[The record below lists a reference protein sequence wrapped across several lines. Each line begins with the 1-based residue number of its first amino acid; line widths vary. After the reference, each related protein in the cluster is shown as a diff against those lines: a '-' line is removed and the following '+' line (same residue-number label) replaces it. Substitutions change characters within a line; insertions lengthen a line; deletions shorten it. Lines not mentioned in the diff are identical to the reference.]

1 MPKTL
6 QTPIV
11 NYIIPFDPKSDH
23 VVNFTY
29 GDNQSVKNRAV
40 ITDNTTNEIVYDEIQ
55 TTMRLHHTIPSD
67 TLTAGNKYLIQIQV
81 FDIDGNSS
89 NLSTPVLFQCLSTPI
104 FEFTNIQ
111 DGDVYKN
118 ASITL
123 DILYSQSEGELM
135 RNIQFHKYSTDKV
148 LMDSSDVFYSS
159 STLSYSFYGLENGE
173 IYYFRATG
181 ETNSG
186 ISLDTG
192 YVRVDVTFQTVPF
205 DAIFQ
210 VENHY
215 KNGYITIDSNIVVVD
230 YEIGNDNYTI
240 SNGLLDITNNT
251 LTYKG
256 FTIKEEDNFS
266 LFLEAK
272 KVPIGEFLKLDNGV
286 TLSIIKVC
294 GIYYCQLKVEDSD
307 FIQYEPILYSSIS
320 DNYLEVINPDTLQTR
335 IFGFILRRIDGYY
348 GLEIYYK

>member
-11 NYIIPFDPKSDH
+11 NYIIPFDPKSEY

-40 ITDNTTNEIVYDEIQ
+40 ITDNITNEIVYDEIQ
-55 TTMRLHHTIPSD
+55 TTMRHYHTIPSD

-81 FDIDGNSS
+81 FDIDENSS
-89 NLSTPVLFQCLSTPI
+89 NLSTPVLFQCLSKPI

-159 STLSYSFYGLENGE
+159 STLSYSFYGLENGK

-215 KNGYITIDSNIVVVD
+215 RNGYITIDSNIIIVD
-230 YEIGNDNYTI
+230 YEIENDNYTI

-251 LTYKG
+251 LTYKD
-256 FTIKEEDNFS
+256 FTIKEEDKFS

-294 GIYYCQLKVEDSD
+294 GIYYCKLTVEYSD
-307 FIQYEPILYSSIS
+307 FVQYEPIIYSSIL
-320 DNYLEVINPDTLQTR
+320 DNYLEVIDQDTLQTR

-348 GLEIYYK
+348 GLKIYYK